1 MTIDEEFLPDLWDL
15 IKEYIPV
22 KDRSAAAAH
31 LISDLID
38 NGFEDEYVKMLSG
51 CDNDMVEAVAEY
63 FDDEEDWEEDD

>member
-22 KDRSAAAAH
+22 KDRPAAAAH